1 MSKRVSQPSLAAT
14 GSTGNDDVL
23 VESDVII
30 GRQSVE
36 QRSIDLAICI
46 PVNSCNARIGI
57 TEIGLL
63 QPSFESFFV
72 ASFAFAVQ
80 QFRDILGVRQICR
93 RDILF
98 KFHGVSDHGVKRRR
112 FATSRSESSEQ
123 GIVNSFTHSCHECFC
138 RQ

>member
-1 MSKRVSQPSLAAT
+1 MLNSESGQASCVSKRVSQSSLAAT
-14 GSTGNDDVL
+14 GSAGNDDVL

-80 QFRDILGVRQICR
+80 QLREILGVRQICR

-98 KFHGVSDHGVKRRR
+98 KFYGVPDHGSQAQAFCDVKER
-112 FATSRSESSEQ
+112 
-123 GIVNSFTHSCHECFC
+123 IK
-138 RQ
+138 